1 MVKSMSQLAD
11 AFWRAAAYCLHP
23 RVIAMSFLP
32 LLLSATLALGLGYFF
47 WADAVTGMRSTL
59 ESWQLINSLLGWL
72 DSVGASGLR
81 SALAPLLV
89 LAFALPVI
97 VVLSLL
103 LVALMM
109 TPTLIKLVAERRFPM
124 LEKKQGGTF
133 WKSLAWSLVH
143 SVLALFALLVSLPFW
158 LIPPLALIVPPLIFG
173 WLSYKVFA
181 FDALAEHASAQEC
194 RQLMRAHKVPMMTLG
209 LVTGFLGAAPAAI
222 WAFGVMA
229 VALAPLLVLVSIW
242 LYTLVFAFS
251 TLWFIH
257 YALNA
262 LQELRMSRGQGVQGG
277 QGGPVIEAEQLS
289 VIQAQEQTP

>member
-1 MVKSMSQLAD
+1 MSQLAD

>member
-1 MVKSMSQLAD
+1 MSQLAD

-23 RVIAMSFLP
+23 RVIGMSFLP

-109 TPTLIKLVAERRFPM
+109 TPTLIRLVAERRFPT

-133 WKSLAWSLVH
+133 WKSLAWSLLH

-262 LQELRMSRGQGVQGG
+262 LQELRMSRGQGG
-277 QGGPVIEAEQLS
+277 QGGPVIEAEQPP

>member
-23 RVIAMSFLP
+23 RVIALSLLP
-32 LLLSATLALGLGYFF
+32 LLLSAALAFGLGYFF
-47 WADAVTGMRSTL
+47 WEDAVTGMRGTL

-72 DSVGASGLR
+72 DSVGASALR
-81 SALAPLLV
+81 SVIAPLLV
-89 LAFALPVI
+89 LALALPVI

-109 TPTLIKLVAERRFPM
+109 TPTLIKLVAERRFPL

-133 WKSLAWSLVH
+133 WKSLGWSLMH

-194 RQLMRAHKVPMMTLG
+194 RQLMRAHKLPMMTLG

-262 LQELRMSRGQGVQGG
+262 LQELRLSRGQSG
-277 QGGPVIEAEQLS
+277 QGGPVIEAEQPP

>member
-23 RVIAMSFLP
+23 RVIGMSFLP

-109 TPTLIKLVAERRFPM
+109 TPTLIKLVAERRFPT

-133 WKSLAWSLVH
+133 WKSLAWSLMH

-262 LQELRMSRGQGVQGG
+262 LQELRMSRGQG
-277 QGGPVIEAEQLS
+277 GPVIEAEQPP
-289 VIQAQEQTP
+289 VIQVQEQSP